1 VAKRAIELT
10 LTIGVLITL
19 GPLFLVIAAL
29 VRATSD
35 GPILFRQ
42 ERVGRDG
49 HRFTMLKFR
58 TMVVDNDDDAHRQMV
73 ESEFAADA
81 DPGTSDGVFKL
92 ENDPRVTW
100 VGAWLRRSS
109 LDELP
114 QLWNVVRG
122 DMALVGP
129 RPSLPW
135 EVDLFEPRFRDR
147 ERVRPGLT
155 GLWQVS
161 GRNRL
166 STLDMLELDLEYVRS
181 WSLATDLSILVQ
193 TPAAVLRGDGA
204 R

>member
-1 VAKRAIELT
+1 
-10 LTIGVLITL
+10 
-19 GPLFLVIAAL
+19 
-29 VRATSD
+29 
-35 GPILFRQ
+35 
-42 ERVGRDG
+42 
-49 HRFTMLKFR
+49 MLKFR
-58 TMVVDNDDDAHRQMV
+58 TMAVDNADDAHREMV
-73 ESEFAADA
+73 KNELGANAE
-81 DPGTSDGVFKL
+81 PGTSDGLFKL

-114 QLWNVVRG
+114 QLWNIVRG

-135 EVDLFEPRFRDR
+135 EVELFEPRFRDR

-166 STLDMLELDLEYVRS
+166 SMRDMLELDLEYVRS
-181 WSLATDLSILVQ
+181 WSLVTDLGILIH